1 MSNQLLEKKIGRYS
15 RLFKEVKN
23 WQQYLLFKT
32 SILKDDAFT
41 FKFRNGFKLNV
52 SRKMLG
58 PFRECFFDDVYL
70 KYFDNA
76 DFPRQPLI
84 LDIGAN
90 VGFSA
95 LYFFYQ
101 FPGAAIHSFEPMPF
115 CQGIIEKYNQ
125 QFPSFNWSLHKYG
138 LWKTTGSLEFFTDS
152 TDDFST
158 VSGVNA
164 SGGRQKRITV
174 QVKAI
179 ADIFEENNF
188 VKIDLMK
195 LDCEGAEYSILY
207 NMPDAMLNAIQRLA
221 IETHISEEGNKA
233 DLEAFLLSKGFK
245 LTNSLKGTDYIVAYR

>member
-1 MSNQLLEKKIGRYS
+1 MSNPLLEKKISRYS
-15 RLFKEVKN
+15 KLFKEVKN

-32 SILKDDAFT
+32 SIFREDDFT
-41 FKFRNGFKLNV
+41 FKFRNGFNLNV

-70 KYFDNA
+70 KHFDHA
-76 DFPRQPLI
+76 DFPPQPLI

-115 CQGIIEKYNQ
+115 CQKVIEKYNQ

-164 SGGRQKRITV
+164 SGERQKRITV

-179 ADIFEENNF
+179 AEIFEENNF
-188 VKIDLMK
+188 RNIDLLK

-207 NMPDAMLNAIQRLA
+207 NMPDAMLNAIKRLA
-221 IETHISEEGNKA
+221 IETHHSEESNKPE
-233 DLEAFLLSKGFK
+233 LEAFLISKGFNINES
-245 LTNSLKGTDYIVAYR
+245 LTGTDYIVACR